1 MIRRIAAIFGFVLLA
16 VALGGAGQP
25 APSGVPAL
33 SETDLVALDRI
44 SAYLNSIHT
53 LQGDFVQIDPNG
65 DVEQG
70 KFFLSRPGRL
80 RFEYSPPSSTL
91 IVSDGRWV
99 SVANTKLKTVNRYP
113 LSSTPLDLILGDNVD
128 LRHNRQI
135 LAVQRQAGTLI
146 VLARTSTNRTKANI
160 RLEFS
165 DPEIE
170 LREWTVLD
178 DQGLTTTVSLR
189 GLQYGVAL
197 NDSLFVMRDL
207 RKPVGTK
214 SGD

>member
-1 MIRRIAAIFGFVLLA
+1 MIRRLAALFGLLFLA

-25 APSGVPAL
+25 APSAVPAMT
-33 SETDLVALDRI
+33 EADLAALDRI

-65 DVEQG
+65 DIEQG
-70 KFFLSRPGRL
+70 KFYLSRPGRL
-80 RFEYSPPSSTL
+80 RFEYTPPSPTL

-113 LSSTPLDLILGDNVD
+113 LSSTPLDLLLGDKVD

-135 LAVQRQAGTLI
+135 LAVQHQAGALI

-160 RLEFS
+160 RLEFA

-189 GLQYGVAL
+189 GLQYGVPL

-207 RKPVGTK
+207 RRPVGTK